1 MDIMK
6 STVIKWGNFLKNI
19 YSNLLWIHAD
29 KRK

>member
-6 STVIKWGNFLKNI
+6 STVIKWSAFLKNI
-19 YSNLLWIHAD
+19 HSYLLWIHAD